1 MAMPAKILVV
11 DDEPQLQRLILQL
24 FRRHV
29 RNGKYAFFFA
39 QSGEEAL
46 EILRREKEIA
56 IVLCDINMPGMNGFD
71 LLAEIPAVNPLI
83 RTVMVSAY
91 GDMKN
96 IRRVMNLGAYD
107 FVTKPIDFNDLEATI
122 EKTLREVEVLKQ
134 AKRAEELSQ
143 KNEQL
148 RELDQLKSQFFT
160 NISHDLR
167 TPLTIITGMAD
178 QIEEN
183 PERWF
188 SQGIQMIK
196 RNGRHLLDLVNQIL
210 DLRKLEAGKLELQ
223 LVQGDVIQY
232 LRSVLE
238 LFESSAEQKDIQLRF
253 QSEGAILTMD
263 YDPRK
268 LFRVLSNL
276 LSNAL
281 KFTPEGG
288 AVELVV
294 ESRRENG
301 QEYLRIIVRDTG
313 TGIPA
318 DQLPHIFD
326 HFYQV
331 SMDEA
336 QLSPSSPAGSGV
348 GLAIVREL
356 VKLMKGTIEVNSLVG
371 EGTTFKILLP
381 VQHKAERQSQASPG
395 LGSVTPEM
403 IPEGV
408 RQEAML
414 AAVESSD
421 ALPSLLIVE
430 DNADLRQYLISLL
443 EGRYRLEI
451 AVDGQEG
458 VDKAIEIVPDLIVSD
473 VMMPRKD
480 GYALCQEL
488 KNDERTSHI
497 PIVLLT
503 AKADDDSR
511 ISGLERGA
519 DAYLAKPFNRQE
531 LQIRLAKLW
540 ELRQQLQK
548 KYGALENLPPVKNL
562 DDEFIAQ
569 VRQTVEDN
577 IDDEDFGIEEL
588 SRAVGMSRSQ
598 LHRKLKALTGLSTS
612 HFVRSIRVHRAK
624 TLLINTDLNISQVA
638 YEVGFRDP
646 KYFNRSFNEVFGHSP
661 KEVRKEK

>member
-1 MAMPAKILVV
+1 MPAKILVV

-29 RNGKYAFFFA
+29 RSGKYAFLFA

-46 EILRREKEIA
+46 EILRREKDIA
-56 IVLCDINMPGMNGFD
+56 VVLCDINMPGMNGFD

-83 RTVMVSAY
+83 RTIMVSAY

-196 RNGRHLLDLVNQIL
+196 RNGRNLLDLVNQIL

-232 LRSVLE
+232 LRSLLE

-253 QSEGAILTMD
+253 QSEGSSLTMD

-288 AVELVV
+288 EVELAV

-301 QEYLRIIVRDTG
+301 REYLQIIVRDTG
-313 TGIPA
+313 TGILA
-318 DQLPHIFD
+318 DQVPYIFD
-326 HFYQV
+326 QFYQV
-331 SMDEA
+331 LTEES
-336 QLSPSSPAGSGV
+336 QLSSSSPAGSGV

-381 VQHKAERQSQASPG
+381 VQHQAELQNQASPG
-395 LGSVTPEM
+395 PGSVAPES

-443 EGRYRLEI
+443 EGLYRLEI

-458 VDKAIEIVPDLIVSD
+458 VEKAIEQVPDLIVSD

-488 KNDERTSHI
+488 KTDERTSHI

-503 AKADDDSR
+503 ARADDNSR
-511 ISGLERGA
+511 LSGLERGT
-519 DAYLAKPFNRQE
+519 DAYLAKPFNREE
-531 LQIRLAKLW
+531 LLVRLAKLW

-548 KYGALENLPPVKNL
+548 RYGSLENLPPVKNL

-569 VRQTVEDN
+569 VRQAVEDH

-612 HFVRSIRVHRAK
+612 HFVRSIRVHRARE
-624 TLLINTDLNISQVA
+624 LLLTTDLNISQVA

>member
-1 MAMPAKILVV
+1 MPAKILVV

-503 AKADDDSR
+503 ARADDDSR